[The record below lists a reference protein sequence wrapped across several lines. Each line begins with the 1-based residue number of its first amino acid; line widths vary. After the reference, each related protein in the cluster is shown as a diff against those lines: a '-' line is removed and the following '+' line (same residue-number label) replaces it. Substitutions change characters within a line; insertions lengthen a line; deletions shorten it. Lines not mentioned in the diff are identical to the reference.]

1 MNELRIIIAGTR
13 TFENY
18 TLLSEE
24 INNYIGTLFEV
35 KAIDQDTKITIIS
48 GGARGADRLAERY
61 AKEKGYNLKIFP
73 ADWNTYGKSAGYRR
87 NAEMAKFAAENR
99 KGVLIAFWD
108 AESKGTKN
116 MIDVAKR
123 YELDV
128 IEIRYIDWSNSE
140 C

>member
-1 MNELRIIIAGTR
+1 MDELRIIIAGTR

-24 INNYIGTLFEV
+24 INNYVDTLFEV
-35 KAIDQDTKITIIS
+35 KAIDQDTQITIIS
-48 GGARGADRLAERY
+48 GGARGADRLGERY

-73 ADWNTYGKSAGYRR
+73 VDWNTYGKSAGYRR
-87 NAEMAKFAAENR
+87 NAEMDKFAAEDKN
-99 KGVLIAFWD
+99 GVLFAFWD
-108 AESKGTKN
+108 TESKGTKN

-123 YELDV
+123 YNLDV
-128 IEIRYIDWSNSE
+128 MEIRYIDWSNFK